1 MNSIKVVIAEDQ
13 NLVLEALAALIS
25 LEKDFEVVGT
35 AVDGSTALEVVRK
48 TCPDLLVTDI
58 EMPSLGGLE
67 LTATV
72 TQELATRVV
81 IVTLFARPGY
91 LRRAMDAGAKGY
103 ILKDSPPD
111 KLISTLRAVHQGR
124 VAIAPELAAKAWEQI
139 DLLTKRE
146 RQILILAEQGLPS
159 KLIAAR
165 LHISPGTVRNHIS
178 EAIVKLGVTNR
189 IEATKLAREQGLL

>member
-25 LEKDFEVVGT
+25 LEEDFEIVGT

-48 TCPDLLVTDI
+48 TSPDLLVTDI

-146 RQILILAEQGLPS
+146 RQVLILAEQGLPS

-189 IEATKLAREQGLL
+189 IEATKFAREQGLL

>member
-25 LEKDFEVVGT
+25 LEEDFEIVGT

-48 TCPDLLVTDI
+48 TSPDLLVTDI

-146 RQILILAEQGLPS
+146 RQVLILAEQGLPS
-159 KLIAAR
+159 KLIAAK

>member
-13 NLVLEALAALIS
+13 NLVLEALSALIS
-25 LEKDFEVVGT
+25 LEDDFEVVGT
-35 AVDGSTALEVVRK
+35 AIDGSTALEVVRK
-48 TCPDLLVTDI
+48 TRPDLLVTDI
-58 EMPSLGGLE
+58 EMPALGGLE
-67 LTATV
+67 LTSTV
-72 TQELATRVV
+72 TQELGTRVV

-146 RQILILAEQGLPS
+146 RQVLILAEQGLPS

-189 IEATKLAREQGLL
+189 IEATKFAREQGLL